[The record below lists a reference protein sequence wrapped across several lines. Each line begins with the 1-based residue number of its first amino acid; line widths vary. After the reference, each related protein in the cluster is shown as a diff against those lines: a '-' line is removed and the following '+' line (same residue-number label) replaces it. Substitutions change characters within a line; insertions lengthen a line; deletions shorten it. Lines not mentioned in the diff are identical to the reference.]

1 MAALVRAWWLLLATA
16 VADGISQQGKRLPKN
31 ATRGGPKNAKPRHV
45 LPFCSVG
52 RGKSSAM
59 VRSLPRLSLDAAGKP
74 TLRGA
79 TCKGNMGKYHQTCCA
94 ADAAGFNGT
103 RAGKRGGDVR
113 LSYGLNGT
121 VCMPTLVIFGAQ
133 KSGSTALAGYLATGP
148 NVRFARRKEVHYFD
162 SPQRNCQGTAS
173 YLRGFAGDAASKVP
187 DRAPDFVT
195 AEATPFYLASPHAG
209 YNMAK
214 QLPARSRLVAVL
226 REPAARAY
234 SEFEME
240 YRRIQLQRGFLMD
253 AYAHTTD
260 MLVCVAQ
267 ELHGRSLGDC
277 LNKRNASALRADG
290 RFGMLRVKFKAAMAV
305 RPNETHVACVDDE
318 AWNGAGEGRAFHG
331 CREVAADPDTHC
343 AARGA
348 DGVAAADACLATC
361 GACGDPDAA
370 TEDDESSGR
379 GTDLAVVGAFASFLL
394 ECFAPLSRGANLVY
408 HARSPA
414 CAPEGAPRNLRA
426 GLALIAPRLLFC
438 AARAAPETRA
448 AFVAHFEACID
459 SEPAASKVLLQASDA
474 DAWAAFTDLVK
485 RRFFGAPDLAKPPRA
500 ADAPRPPPPP
510 LAALVINCFPP
521 PAAAKRAKL
530 GRGQRVVLTSK
541 CLPPLERLPPKDAMF
556 HEAAAL
562 QKCAKET
569 LGSYTAVAKSNAA
582 AHAFVEDCIGEGKIN
597 GGIQS
602 MYVYRSLYAT
612 QLRANF
618 LHHGV
623 SPESILVLDQAE
635 LRHRPKD
642 ALKKVHG
649 HVGLPSF
656 AYAPELLAPGSPLLA
671 KSIAET
677 FDHFDESIG
686 WSLDGEKSYDTP
698 IPERLN
704 AGLIVFFQAH
714 NADLFDLLQV
724 PPFDGWSLVGSHK
737 DLIAKHSGNQNQPT
751 ADAPYAGRD
760 PYGAGGP

>member
-1 MAALVRAWWLLLATA
+1 
-16 VADGISQQGKRLPKN
+16 
-31 ATRGGPKNAKPRHV
+31 
-45 LPFCSVG
+45 
-52 RGKSSAM
+52 
-59 VRSLPRLSLDAAGKP
+59 
-74 TLRGA
+74 
-79 TCKGNMGKYHQTCCA
+79 
-94 ADAAGFNGT
+94 
-103 RAGKRGGDVR
+103 
-113 LSYGLNGT
+113 
-121 VCMPTLVIFGAQ
+121 
-133 KSGSTALAGYLATGP
+133 
-148 NVRFARRKEVHYFD
+148 
-162 SPQRNCQGTAS
+162 
-173 YLRGFAGDAASKVP
+173 
-187 DRAPDFVT
+187 
-195 AEATPFYLASPHAG
+195 
-209 YNMAK
+209 
-214 QLPARSRLVAVL
+214 
-226 REPAARAY
+226 
-234 SEFEME
+234 
-240 YRRIQLQRGFLMD
+240 
-253 AYAHTTD
+253 
-260 MLVCVAQ
+260 
-267 ELHGRSLGDC
+267 
-277 LNKRNASALRADG
+277 
-290 RFGMLRVKFKAAMAV
+290 MAV

-318 AWNGAGEGRAFHG
+318 AWNGAGEGRAFRG
-331 CREVAADPDTHC
+331 CRDVAADPDAFC

-370 TEDDESSGR
+370 TEDDEPSGR
-379 GTDLAVVGAFASFLL
+379 GADLAAVGAFASFLL

-414 CAPEGAPRNLRA
+414 CAPEGAPRN
-426 GLALIAPRLLFC
+426 
-438 AARAAPETRA
+438 A

-510 LAALVINCFPP
+510 LAALVIHCFPP
-521 PAAAKRAKL
+521 PPAARRARL
-530 GRGQRVVLTSK
+530 DPRQRVVLTSK

-602 MYVYRSLYAT
+602 MYVYRSLYST

-623 SPESILVLDQAE
+623 PPESILVLDQAE

-642 ALKKVHG
+642 ALRKVHK

-737 DLIAKHSGNQNQPT
+737 DLIAKHSGTQNQPT